1 MISRLLIA
9 AFGAVAITV
18 GLLFFMNDVSNRFVL
33 GDPIKYFSI
42 TDYIAA
48 PDRGRQLP
56 NITVT
61 PELAPI
67 RPQLE
72 LEEEESLSTELL
84 PLVPEME
91 GVVPIEGK
99 PFIEELGGV

>member
-61 PELAPI
+61 PESAPI

-99 PFIEELGGV
+99 PFIEELEGV

>member
-9 AFGAVAITV
+9 AFGAGTITI
-18 GLLFFMNDVSNRFVL
+18 GLLFFMNDISNRFVL

-42 TDYIAA
+42 TDYIPA
-48 PDRGRQLP
+48 PARGRQLP
-56 NITVT
+56 NITVV
-61 PELAPI
+61 PESPPL

-72 LEEEESLSTELL
+72 LDEEESLPTKLL
-84 PLVPEME
+84 PLIPEME

-99 PFIEELGGV
+99 PFIED

>member
-9 AFGAVAITV
+9 VFGAAAITI

-42 TDYIAA
+42 TDYIPA

-56 NITVT
+56 NITVA
-61 PELAPI
+61 PEAAPL

-72 LEEEESLSTELL
+72 MEEEELLSTELL
-84 PLVPEME
+84 PLTPEME

-99 PFIEELGGV
+99 PFIEGSEGV